1 MFKFG
6 YIAVVGNTNVG
17 KSTFVNAVIGEKVAI
32 VSPKKQTTRD
42 NIMGILTKDNYQ
54 LVFVD
59 TPGIH
64 RSKNRLDKHMSKS
77 VRTAIAGVDIIL
89 YVLDGTKPVTEE
101 EKAYIKTLTETAPTI
116 VGISKVDAGSY
127 EKIYPIIA
135 ALSDNKEIKAIIP
148 FSSYK
153 NRNLDAVIKEILN
166 ILPENETKNFE
177 FDEDMYT
184 DKSVRFMTAEIIREK
199 ALLLLNEELPHG
211 VAIDI
216 KRFDEKKNLV
226 EIDVDII
233 CEKDTHK
240 SIIIGKN
247 GSKIK
252 EIASLARVDIE
263 ALVGKKVMLTCWVRV
278 RKNWRNV
285 EAEIKNVGYVD

>member
-59 TPGIH
+59 TPGLH
-64 RSKNRLDKHMSKS
+64 RSKNRLDKHMNKS

-89 YVLDGTKPVTEE
+89 YVLDGTKPVTAE
-101 EKAYIKTLTETAPTI
+101 EKTYIKTLTETAPTI

-135 ALSDNKEIKAIIP
+135 ALSDNKDIKAIIP

-166 ILPENETKNFE
+166 ILPENESKNFE

-199 ALLLLNEELPHG
+199 ALLLLNDELPHG

-216 KRFDEKKNLV
+216 KKFEEKNNLV

-247 GSKIK
+247 GAKIK